1 MLSRQRYVIV
11 GILALALIAAMPLA
25 HGFQWAWVQLGWDDP
40 PILSRELSLTTLIA
54 YALGV
59 AAATFALKHRPTFQ
73 LATEVVD
80 ELTKV
85 TWPSR
90 EETGN
95 ATVVVIMTVIIC
107 SVFLG
112 VFDFLW
118 LSLTDWILGVRQA
131 LPGGA

>member
-11 GILALALIAAMPLA
+11 GILALAVIVAMPLA
-25 HGFQWAWVQLGWDDP
+25 AGFQWTWIQLGWDDP

-54 YALGV
+54 YAL
-59 AAATFALKHRPTFQ
+59 AAAAAVFALKHPPTYQ
-73 LATEVVD
+73 LANEVVD
-80 ELTKV
+80 ELAKV

-95 ATVVVIMTVIIC
+95 ATVVVIMTVVIC
-107 SVFLG
+107 SVYLG

-118 LSLTDWILGVRQA
+118 LWLTDWILGVRQV
-131 LPGGA
+131 LPG